1 MNWLD
6 FILGFLFLVSVDIIL
21 GFLVYTLWK
30 YFDMKYFSK
39 LEISIL
45 KEENKYLKEENK
57 KVNGTSNDFWSDK

>member
-1 MNWLD
+1 MNWLG